1 MTAPPRTDVL
11 LIGGGVAAASAA
23 RTLRES
29 HYDGTITLIT
39 RELDAPYHRPPGS
52 KELLR
57 GEQSPDDARVL
68 PVEWYA
74 EHGVDLRTR
83 TSVVSL
89 DPAVRTVKLQSKDE
103 LAYDR
108 ALLATGAMVRRLNV
122 DGSGLRGIHYLR
134 SLRNAQ
140 AIRTDLDEV
149 GGTDGDG
156 AGGGA
161 GGNRIVLVGGSYIGC
176 EVAASLASLGVSCT
190 ILMQESEPLERTF
203 GAEIGRWVRK
213 RLEDGGITVRG
224 GVDVEAFVPADP
236 DAEDGRVGAVAIAG
250 SDPVPAD
257 LVVCGVGAQPDVM
270 LGKRAGLDLGATGGI
285 RGDDHLRTSATGLWV
300 AGDICE
306 YDSVVHGG
314 PIRVEHEEVA
324 IAHGSYVARQ
334 WLGEDRPYDVV
345 PYFFSDL
352 ADWVSLES
360 VGPARTWDRTI
371 VEGSLDDDAFA
382 VWFVEGRHV
391 RGYASFNGAGDID
404 HATALIQAGDPV
416 DVDALA
422 G

>member
-1 MTAPPRTDVL
+1 M
-11 LIGGGVAAASAA
+11 IGGGVAAASAA
-23 RTLRES
+23 RTLRERD
-29 HYDGTITLIT
+29 YDGTITLVT

-57 GEQSPDDARVL
+57 GQQDLDDSLVL
-68 PVEWYA
+68 PAEWYA
-74 EHGVDLRTR
+74 EHGIDLRTR
-83 TSVVSL
+83 TSVMSL
-89 DPAVRTVKLQSKDE
+89 DPVARTVKLQSKDE
-103 LAYDR
+103 LTYDR

-122 DGSGLRGIHYLR
+122 DGAGVRGIHYLR

-140 AIRTDLDEV
+140 AIRRDLDEV
-149 GGTDGDG
+149 GGIGGD
-156 AGGGA
+156 A
-161 GGNRIVLVGGSYIGC
+161 RVVLIGGSYIGC

-190 ILMQESEPLERTF
+190 MLMQESEPLERTF
-203 GAEIGRWVRK
+203 GPEIGRWVRK

-224 GVDVEAFVPADP
+224 GVEVEGFAPADP
-236 DAEDGRVGAVAIAG
+236 EATDGRVGAVTIAG
-250 SDPVPAD
+250 GERVAAD

-270 LGKRAGLDLGATGGI
+270 LGKRAGLDLGDTGGI
-285 RGDDHLRTSATGLWV
+285 RCDDHLRTSAAGLWA

-314 PIRVEHEEVA
+314 AIRVEHEEVA
-324 IAHGSYVARQ
+324 IAQGAYVARQ
-334 WLGEDRPYDVV
+334 WLGEDRPFDVV

-371 VEGSLDDDAFA
+371 IEGSLDDDAFA
-382 VWFVEGRHV
+382 AWFVEGRQV

-404 HATALIQAGDPV
+404 RATALIQAGEPV
-416 DVDALA
+416 DVNVLA

>member
-1 MTAPPRTDVL
+1 MTAPSRTDVL

-29 HYDGTITLIT
+29 GHDGTITLVT

-57 GEQSPDDARVL
+57 GEQDLDASLVL
-68 PVEWYA
+68 PAAWYA
-74 EHGVDLRTR
+74 EHDVALRTR
-83 TSVVSL
+83 TSVMSL
-89 DPAVRTVKLQSKDE
+89 DPAARTVKLQSKDE
-103 LAYDR
+103 LTYDR

-122 DGSGLRGIHYLR
+122 AGSGLRGIHYLR
-134 SLRNAQ
+134 SLRNAD
-140 AIRTDLDEV
+140 AIRRDLDAV
-149 GGTDGDG
+149 GGLAGD
-156 AGGGA
+156 A
-161 GGNRIVLVGGSYIGC
+161 RVVLVGGSYIGC
-176 EVAASLASLGVSCT
+176 EVAASLASLGVACT

-203 GAEIGRWVRK
+203 GPEIGGWVRK

-224 GVDVEAFVPADP
+224 GVDVEAFLPADP
-236 DAEDGRVGAVAIAG
+236 DAEDGRIGAVALAG
-250 SDPVPAD
+250 GDHVPAD

-270 LGKRAGLDLGATGGI
+270 LGKRAGLELGESGGI
-285 RGDDHLRTSATGLWV
+285 RCDDRLRTSAAGLWA

-324 IAHGSYVARQ
+324 IAQGAYVARQ

-352 ADWVSLES
+352 ADWVALES
-360 VGPARTWDRTI
+360 VGPARRWDRTI
-371 VEGSLDDDAFA
+371 VAGSLDDDAFA
-382 VWFVEGRHV
+382 AWFVEGRHV
-391 RGYASFNGAGDID
+391 RGYAAFNGAGDID
-404 HATALIQAGDPV
+404 RASALIQAGEPV
-416 DVDALA
+416 DVDALTA
-422 G
+422 S

>member
-29 HYDGTITLIT
+29 DYDGTITLVT

-57 GEQSPDDARVL
+57 GAQDLDDALVL
-68 PVEWYA
+68 PLAWYA

-83 TSVVSL
+83 TSVMSL
-89 DPAVRTVKLQSKDE
+89 DPAARTVKLQTKDE

-134 SLRNAQ
+134 SLRNSQ
-140 AIRTDLDEV
+140 AIRKDLDEI
-149 GGTDGDG
+149 GGVD
-156 AGGGA
+156 GGA
-161 GGNRIVLVGGSYIGC
+161 RVVLVGGSYIGC
-176 EVAASLASLGVSCT
+176 EVAASLASLGVPCT

-203 GAEIGRWVRK
+203 GAEVGRWVRK
-213 RLEDGGITVRG
+213 RLEDGGVAVRG

-236 DAEDGRVGAVAIAG
+236 DAEDGRVGAVAVSG
-250 SDPVPAD
+250 GEQVPAD
-257 LVVCGVGAQPDVM
+257 LVVCGVGAKPDVM
-270 LGKRAGLDLGATGGI
+270 LAGRAGLELGDTGGI
-285 RGDDHLRTSATGLWV
+285 RCDDRLRTSAAGLWA

-314 PIRVEHEEVA
+314 ALRVEHEEVA
-324 IAHGSYVARQ
+324 IAQGAHVARQ
-334 WLGEDRPYDVV
+334 WLGQDQPYDVV

-371 VEGSLDDDAFA
+371 VDGSLDDDAFA

-404 HATALIQAGDPV
+404 RATALIQAGDPI
-416 DVDALA
+416 DVDAVA

>member
-1 MTAPPRTDVL
+1 MTAPQRTDVL

-29 HYDGTITLIT
+29 DYDGTITLVT

-57 GEQSPDDARVL
+57 GEQSLEDSLVL
-68 PVEWYA
+68 PAAWYA

-83 TSVVSL
+83 TSVMSL
-89 DPAVRTVKLQSKDE
+89 DAAARTVKLQTKDE
-103 LAYDR
+103 LTYDR

-134 SLRNAQ
+134 SLRNSQ
-140 AIRTDLDEV
+140 AIRKDLDEV
-149 GGTDGDG
+149 GGV
-156 AGGGA
+156 GGGA
-161 GGNRIVLVGGSYIGC
+161 RVVLIGGSYIGC

-190 ILMQESEPLERTF
+190 ILMQEGEPLERTF
-203 GAEIGRWVRK
+203 GPEIGRWVRK

-224 GVDVEAFVPADP
+224 GLDVEAFVAADP
-236 DAEDGRVGAVAIAG
+236 DAEDGRVGGVVIAG
-250 SDPVPAD
+250 GERVPAD

-270 LGKRAGLDLGATGGI
+270 LGKRAGLELGDTGGI
-285 RGDDHLRTSATGLWV
+285 RCDDRLRTPVAGLWA
-300 AGDICE
+300 AGDLCE

-314 PIRVEHEEVA
+314 RIRVEHEEVA
-324 IAHGSYVARQ
+324 IAQGAYVARQ
-334 WLGEDRPYDVV
+334 WLGEDQPYDVV

-360 VGPARTWDRTI
+360 VGPALRWDRT
-371 VEGSLDDDAFA
+371 VFDGSLDDDAFA

-391 RGYASFNGAGDID
+391 RGYASFNGAGDMD
-404 HATALIQAGDPV
+404 RATALIQAGDPV
-416 DVDALA
+416 DVDALV

>member
-1 MTAPPRTDVL
+1 MTAPQRTHVL

-23 RTLRES
+23 RTLREAD
-29 HYDGTITLIT
+29 YDGSITLVT

-57 GEQSPDDARVL
+57 GEQALDDALVL
-68 PVEWYA
+68 PAEWYA

-83 TSVVSL
+83 TSIMSL
-89 DPAVRTVKLQSKDE
+89 DPAARTAKLQTKDE
-103 LAYDR
+103 LTYDR

-122 DGSGLRGIHYLR
+122 DGSGLLGIHYLR
-134 SLRNAQ
+134 SLRNSE
-140 AIRTDLDEV
+140 AIRRDLDTV
-149 GGTDGDG
+149 GGTGGD
-156 AGGGA
+156 A
-161 GGNRIVLVGGSYIGC
+161 RVVLIGGSYIGC

-203 GAEIGRWVRK
+203 GPEIGRWVRK

-224 GVDVEAFVPADP
+224 GVDVEGFLPA
-236 DAEDGRVGAVAIAG
+236 ARAGSEERVGAVAIG
-250 SDPVPAD
+250 GGDPVPAD

-270 LGKRAGLDLGATGGI
+270 LGKRAGLELGESGGV
-285 RGDDHLRTSATGLWV
+285 RCDDRLRTSAAGLWA
-300 AGDICE
+300 AGDVCE

-314 PIRVEHEEVA
+314 LIRVEHEEVA
-324 IAHGSYVARQ
+324 IQQGGYVAKQ
-334 WLGEDRPYDVV
+334 WLGLDQPYDVV

-360 VGPARTWDRTI
+360 VGPARSWDRTI
-371 VEGSLDDDAFA
+371 VEGSLEDDAFA

-404 HATALIQAGDPV
+404 RATALIQAAEPV
-416 DVDALA
+416 DVEGL

>member
-1 MTAPPRTDVL
+1 MTAPQRTDVL

-29 HYDGTITLIT
+29 DYDGTITLVT

-52 KELLR
+52 KELMR
-57 GEQSPDDARVL
+57 GEQGPDDALVL

-74 EHGVDLRTR
+74 EHAVDLRTR
-83 TSVVSL
+83 TSIMSL
-89 DPAVRTVKLQSKDE
+89 DPGARTVRLQSKDE

-140 AIRTDLDEV
+140 AIRNDLEDLGGV
-149 GGTDGDG
+149 GGD
-156 AGGGA
+156 A
-161 GGNRIVLVGGSYIGC
+161 RVVLVGGSYIGC
-176 EVAASLASLGVSCT
+176 EVAASLASLGVPCT

-203 GAEIGRWVRK
+203 GAEVGRWVRK

-224 GVDVEAFVPADP
+224 GVEVEAFVPADGEV
-236 DAEDGRVGAVAIAG
+236 EDGRVGAVAIG
-250 SDPVPAD
+250 GGEQVPAD

-270 LGKRAGLDLGATGGI
+270 LGKRAGLDLGESGGI
-285 RGDDHLRTSATGLWV
+285 RCDDHLRTSAAGLWA

-306 YDSVVHGG
+306 YRSVVHGG
-314 PIRVEHEEVA
+314 PVRVEHEEVA
-324 IAHGSYVARQ
+324 IAQGAYVARQ
-334 WLGEDRPYDVV
+334 WLGEDQPYDIV

-360 VGPARTWDRTI
+360 VGPARSWDRTVI
-371 VEGSLDDDAFA
+371 AGSLDDDAFA

-404 HATALIQAGDPV
+404 RATALIRAGDPV

>member
-29 HYDGTITLIT
+29 DYDGTITLVT

-57 GEQSPDDARVL
+57 GEQGLDDALVL
-68 PVEWYA
+68 PAEWYA
-74 EHGVDLRTR
+74 DHRVDLRTR
-83 TSVVSL
+83 TSIMSL
-89 DPAVRTVKLQSKDE
+89 DPVARTVRLQSKDE
-103 LAYDR
+103 LTYDR

-134 SLRNAQ
+134 SLRNSQ
-140 AIRTDLDEV
+140 AIRKDLDEH
-149 GGTDGDG
+149 GGTDGD
-156 AGGGA
+156 A
-161 GGNRIVLVGGSYIGC
+161 RVVLVGGSYIGC
-176 EVAASLASLGVSCT
+176 EVAASLAALGVSCT

-203 GAEIGRWVRK
+203 GAEIGRWVRS

-224 GVDVEAFVPADP
+224 GVEVEAFVPADP

-270 LGKRAGLDLGATGGI
+270 LAKRAGLDLGETGGV
-285 RGDDHLRTSATGLWV
+285 RSDDHLRTSAAGLWV
-300 AGDICE
+300 AGDVCE

-324 IAHGSYVARQ
+324 IAQGAYVARQ
-334 WLGEDRPYDVV
+334 WLGEDQPYDVV

-360 VGPARTWDRTI
+360 VGPARNWDRT
-371 VEGSLDDDAFA
+371 VVAGSLDDDAFA
-382 VWFVEGRHV
+382 VWFVEGQHV

-404 HATALIQAGDPV
+404 RATALIQAGDPV
-416 DVDALA
+416 DVDALV